1 MASPTAHE
9 PREPHKKG
17 SSSMSSRLPFHRNSA
32 THGNDLDVKE
42 DCAVVGIVLGRDTVI
57 AADAAWELQV
67 KLVAKQQ
74 LVAKLRKPLTAF
86 RNSVVL

>member
-1 MASPTAHE
+1 MHSIFEQSIGA
-9 PREPHKKG
+9 
-17 SSSMSSRLPFHRNSA
+17 
-32 THGNDLDVKE
+32 
-42 DCAVVGIVLGRDTVI
+42 AVIGIVLGKDTVI